1 MPQDGEKQTLIAHVI
16 SPIVHICQLFLSN
29 MTYFVF
35 LRSFFS
41 DLWHNRL
48 LLHTETGWRSL
59 MSLLAEERRFR
70 IREILARERTVTASD
85 LVRTLGVTAAT
96 IRRDLAAL
104 EKEGVLVRSHGG
116 AVSRASRTNF
126 QPSYESLGRSNR
138 AEKQAIAREAER
150 LILDGET
157 VFLEGSTT
165 VYELA
170 RRLLHRNRLTV
181 ITNSPPILEEFQLS
195 QHVAVIS
202 TGGEL
207 LKDVFYLSG
216 VWAQRALSEIRVD
229 KAVLGVSAID
239 PGYGISTA
247 SQAEAQIK
255 KMILKSARVS
265 IALADHSKFGNQ
277 GFAYVGPTTDI
288 DILVTDSG
296 TDSQYLRPLREAGVE
311 LIIADVREPSLEPDR
326 NESPKGRTRAGG
338 ARH

>member
-1 MPQDGEKQTLIAHVI
+1 M
-16 SPIVHICQLFLSN
+16 
-29 MTYFVF
+29 MYFVF

-48 LLHTETGWRSL
+48 LLGRDTGRRSL

-70 IREILARERTVTASD
+70 IREVLSRERTVTAAE
-85 LVRTLGVTAAT
+85 LIRTFGVTAAT
-96 IRRDLAAL
+96 IRRDLEAL

-116 AVSRASRTNF
+116 AVSRTSSTNF
-126 QPSYESLGRSNR
+126 QPSYETLGRSNR

-181 ITNSPPILEEFQLS
+181 ITNSPPIVDEFQRS
-195 QHVAVIS
+195 QHVSVIS

-207 LKDVFYLSG
+207 QKDVFYLSG
-216 VWAQRALSEIRVD
+216 VWAQRALAEIRVD

-296 TDSQYLRPLREAGVE
+296 TDPQYLRPLREAGVE
-311 LIIADVREPSLEPDR
+311 LIIADVREPSAAVEPDR
-326 NESPKGRTRAGG
+326 NESPKGRTRSGG
-338 ARH
+338 AKH

>member
-1 MPQDGEKQTLIAHVI
+1 
-16 SPIVHICQLFLSN
+16 
-29 MTYFVF
+29 
-35 LRSFFS
+35 
-41 DLWHNRL
+41 
-48 LLHTETGWRSL
+48 

-70 IREILARERTVTASD
+70 IRELLSRERTVTASE
-85 LVRTLGVTAAT
+85 LIRTLGVTAAT
-96 IRRDLAAL
+96 IRRDLEVL

-116 AVSRASRTNF
+116 AVSRTSATDF
-126 QPSYESLGRSNR
+126 QPSYEALGRSNH

-157 VFLEGSTT
+157 VFLEASTS

-181 ITNSPPILEEFQLS
+181 ITNSPPIVAEFQRS
-195 QHVAVIS
+195 QHVSVIS

-207 LKDVFYLSG
+207 QKDVFYLSG

-277 GFAYVGPTTDI
+277 GFAYVGPTTNI

-296 TDSQYLRPLREAGVE
+296 TDPQYLRPLREAGVE
-311 LIIADVREPSLEPDR
+311 LIIADVREPSA
-326 NESPKGRTRAGG
+326 ESDGHESLKSRTRSGG
-338 ARH
+338 AKH

>member
-1 MPQDGEKQTLIAHVI
+1 
-16 SPIVHICQLFLSN
+16 
-29 MTYFVF
+29 MT
-35 LRSFFS
+35 
-41 DLWHNRL
+41 
-48 LLHTETGWRSL
+48 
-59 MSLLAEERRFR
+59 LLAEERRFR
-70 IREILARERTVTASD
+70 IREILSRERTVAASD
-85 LVRTLGVTAAT
+85 LIRTLGVTAAT
-96 IRRDLAAL
+96 VRRDLAGL

-116 AVSRASRTNF
+116 AVSRTSSSNF

-138 AEKQAIAREAER
+138 AEKQAIAREAEH

-170 RRLLHRNRLTV
+170 RRLLHRNRLTI
-181 ITNSPPILEEFQLS
+181 ITNSPPIVHEFQRT
-195 QHVAVIS
+195 QHVSVIC

-207 LKDVFYLSG
+207 QKDVFYLSG

-265 IALADHSKFGNQ
+265 IALADHSKFGTQ
-277 GFAYVGPTTDI
+277 GFAYVGPVTDL
-288 DILVTDSG
+288 DILVTDSA
-296 TDSQYLRPLREAGVE
+296 TESKYLRPLRESGVE
-311 LIIADVREPSLEPDR
+311 LILADVRDPAAENPRDEPAKSR
-326 NESPKGRTRAGG
+326 IRSRRAK
-338 ARH
+338 H

>member
-1 MPQDGEKQTLIAHVI
+1 
-16 SPIVHICQLFLSN
+16 
-29 MTYFVF
+29 
-35 LRSFFS
+35 
-41 DLWHNRL
+41 
-48 LLHTETGWRSL
+48 

-70 IREILARERTVTASD
+70 IREILSRERSVTASE
-85 LVRTLGVTAAT
+85 LIRMLSVTAAT
-96 IRRDLAAL
+96 IRRDLAVL

-116 AVSRASRTNF
+116 AVSRTPSTNF
-126 QPSYESLGRSNR
+126 QPSYDALGRSNR

-181 ITNSPPILEEFQLS
+181 ITNSPPIIDEFQRS
-195 QHVAVIS
+195 QHVSVIS

-207 LKDVFYLSG
+207 QKDIFYLSG
-216 VWAQRALSEIRVD
+216 AWAERALSEIRVD
-229 KAVLGVSAID
+229 KAVLGVGAID
-239 PGYGISTA
+239 PAYGISTA

-277 GFAYVGPTTDI
+277 GFAYVGPVTDI
-288 DILVTDSG
+288 DILVTDSA
-296 TDSQYLRPLREAGVE
+296 TPPSYLRPLREAGVE
-311 LIIADVREPSLEPDR
+311 LILADLREQPADR
-326 NESPKGRTRAGG
+326 NDDESEKNRFRPGSTK
-338 ARH
+338 H

>member
-1 MPQDGEKQTLIAHVI
+1 
-16 SPIVHICQLFLSN
+16 
-29 MTYFVF
+29 
-35 LRSFFS
+35 
-41 DLWHNRL
+41 
-48 LLHTETGWRSL
+48 

-70 IREILARERTVTASD
+70 IREILSRERTVTASD
-85 LVRTLGVTAAT
+85 LIRDLGVTAAT
-96 IRRDLAAL
+96 VRRDLAVL
-104 EKEGVLVRSHGG
+104 EKEGVLLRSHGG
-116 AVSRASRTNF
+116 AVSRTSATNSR
-126 QPSYESLGRSNR
+126 PSYETLGRNNR

-157 VFLEGSTT
+157 VFLEASTS

-181 ITNSPPILEEFQLS
+181 ITNSPPIVAEFQRS
-195 QHVAVIS
+195 QHVSVIS

-207 LKDVFYLSG
+207 QKDLFYLSG

-239 PGYGISTA
+239 PEYGISTA

-288 DILVTDSG
+288 DILVTDSL
-296 TDSQYLRPLREAGVE
+296 TDPQYLRPLREAGVE
-311 LIIADVREPSLEPDR
+311 LILADLRTPDSGSDDTEHGKVR
-326 NESPKGRTRAGG
+326 GRSGG
-338 ARH
+338 NKR

>member
-1 MPQDGEKQTLIAHVI
+1 
-16 SPIVHICQLFLSN
+16 
-29 MTYFVF
+29 
-35 LRSFFS
+35 
-41 DLWHNRL
+41 
-48 LLHTETGWRSL
+48 

-70 IREILARERTVTASD
+70 IREILSRERTVTASD
-85 LVRTLGVTAAT
+85 LIRDLGVTAAT
-96 IRRDLAAL
+96 VRRDLAVL

-116 AVSRASRTNF
+116 AVSRTSSTNF
-126 QPSYESLGRSNR
+126 QPSYEALGRSNR

-181 ITNSPPILEEFQLS
+181 ITNSPPIVDEFQRS
-195 QHVAVIS
+195 RHVSVIS

-207 LKDVFYLSG
+207 QKDVFYLSG

-239 PGYGISTA
+239 PEYGISTA

-265 IALADHSKFGNQ
+265 IALADHTKFGSQ

-288 DILVTDSG
+288 DILVTDSA
-296 TDSQYLRPLREAGVE
+296 TDPKYLRPLREAGVE
-311 LIIADVREPSLEPDR
+311 LILADVRDQPDDTNGYEP
-326 NESPKGRTRAGG
+326 GRTRARSGP
-338 ARH
+338 AKQ

>member
-1 MPQDGEKQTLIAHVI
+1 
-16 SPIVHICQLFLSN
+16 
-29 MTYFVF
+29 
-35 LRSFFS
+35 
-41 DLWHNRL
+41 
-48 LLHTETGWRSL
+48 

-70 IREILARERTVTASD
+70 IREVLARERTVTASE
-85 LVRTLGVTAAT
+85 LIRTLGVTAAT
-96 IRRDLAAL
+96 IRRDLATL

-116 AVSRASRTNF
+116 AVSRTSSTNS
-126 QPSYESLGRSNR
+126 QPAYETLVRGNR

-157 VFLEGSTT
+157 IFLEGSTT

-181 ITNSPPILEEFQLS
+181 ITNSPPIVAEFQRS
-195 QHVAVIS
+195 QHVSVMS

-207 LKDVFYLSG
+207 QKDLFYLSG

-239 PGYGISTA
+239 PSYGISTA

-265 IALADHSKFGNQ
+265 IALADHTKFGNQ
-277 GFAYVGPTTDI
+277 GFAYVGPTTDV

-296 TDSQYLRPLREAGVE
+296 TDPQYLRPLREAGVE
-311 LIIADVREPSLEPDR
+311 LIVADVREPSLELDR
-326 NESPKGRTRAGG
+326 SETAKSRTRSSRAK
-338 ARH
+338 H